1 MFECESCHLE
11 FDKKATLLR
20 HVSHKKICK
29 EYYGEYR
36 LKDMRIEGELARKRK
51 WWKGHSNEAKQ
62 SYQQNK
68 IQIREK
74 NKQKYVKEHVRYETD
89 EGRAFNAFYDFV
101 YDCCKTEA
109 IEKLNK
115 TGVAYDKVYKTAS
128 NKATDQVFE
137 DVSTKVWKCGRL
149 ILHPR
154 FCEYFPKDA
163 DEEDFDEEEYPVE
176 IEKAMEEAFKELVD
190 KQIDIEM
197 EKWMKFALKEIRF
210 NCRSQGAKTAYN
222 LYFQEFCSSM
232 FPSIRDKSLDF
243 AFANFDTD
251 YEGNKIEEVNFQKM
265 LEDKYNFSLEDE
277 ARKAGI
283 DSDISQSLTI
293 RLDRKIDK
301 QIRALKEKEYP
312 PIVY

>member
-29 EYYGEYR
+29 EHYGEYR

-74 NKQKYVKEHVRYETD
+74 EKQKYVKEHVRYETD

-109 IEKLNK
+109 IEKLIN

-128 NKATDQVFE
+128 NKATDRAVVISYTFYFMR
-137 DVSTKVWKCGRL
+137 STFKCYT
-149 ILHPR
+149 ISSNQT
-154 FCEYFPKDA
+154 
-163 DEEDFDEEEYPVE
+163 
-176 IEKAMEEAFKELVD
+176 FKSYT
-190 KQIDIEM
+190 I
-197 EKWMKFALKEIRF
+197 
-210 NCRSQGAKTAYN
+210 
-222 LYFQEFCSSM
+222 
-232 FPSIRDKSLDF
+232 SISYQF
-243 AFANFDTD
+243 
-251 YEGNKIEEVNFQKM
+251 NFQM
-265 LEDKYNFSLEDE
+265 LYIH
-277 ARKAGI
+277 RCY
-283 DSDISQSLTI
+283 T
-293 RLDRKIDK
+293 
-301 QIRALKEKEYP
+301 
-312 PIVY
+312 